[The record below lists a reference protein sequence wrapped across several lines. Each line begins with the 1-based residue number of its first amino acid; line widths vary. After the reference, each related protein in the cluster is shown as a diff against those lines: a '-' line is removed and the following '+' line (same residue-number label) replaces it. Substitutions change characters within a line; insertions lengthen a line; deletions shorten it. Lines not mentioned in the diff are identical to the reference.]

1 MSEKDVKGIVLERC
15 KELGIK
21 SSNRGLIAGA
31 SLLTAVQRSRPYA
44 HTYLKTSSASLCEM
58 VAFMFYI
65 DFLLTPLPML

>member
-31 SLLTAVQRSRPYA
+31 PSRCCC
-44 HTYLKTSSASLCEM
+44 TYC
-58 VAFMFYI
+58 
-65 DFLLTPLPML
+65 